1 MATAFDTLGY
11 ALRLEKAGVSPT
23 QAQAQAEAARDF
35 IMPELVTKSDL
46 STALELQT
54 LRLTVRMGGF
64 FFGTSVATVAA
75 IAAIIKL
82 FP

>member
-1 MATAFDTLGY
+1 MAVTFDTLGY
-11 ALRLEKAGVSPT
+11 ALRLEKAGIS
-23 QAQAQAEAARDF
+23 QAHAQAQAEAARDF